1 MLSPADR
8 EKAVELFNR
17 HFNHLVLFVNQYTHS
32 IPTAEDLVQ
41 DMFVRLLEKGQLLD
55 SPPAYLFVCARN
67 AARNYLRDRHEHVE
81 LAEAQAAASADPGIE
96 ETLTYFERLQ
106 EVHDAVSELPPRCNE
121 VLRKIYY
128 ENKHYDE
135 VAAEMGLSVNTVKT
149 HVYLAIKAL
158 KKNFTL
164 YLLLFA

>member
-96 ETLTYFERLQ
+96 ETLTYFESTTRTSTTTRWRRRWGSRSTPSRRTSTSPSR
-106 EVHDAVSELPPRCNE
+106 H
-121 VLRKIYY
+121 
-128 ENKHYDE
+128 
-135 VAAEMGLSVNTVKT
+135 
-149 HVYLAIKAL
+149 
-158 KKNFTL
+158 
-164 YLLLFA
+164 

>member
-96 ETLTYFERLQ
+96 ETPSNACRRYTMPS
-106 EVHDAVSELPPRCNE
+106 VSCR
-121 VLRKIYY
+121 
-128 ENKHYDE
+128 H
-135 VAAEMGLSVNTVKT
+135 AATRSSAKSTTRTSTTTRWRQRWGSLSTPSRRT
-149 HVYLAIKAL
+149 STSPSRH
-158 KKNFTL
+158 
-164 YLLLFA
+164 

>member
-1 MLSPADR
+1 
-8 EKAVELFNR
+8 
-17 HFNHLVLFVNQYTHS
+17 
-32 IPTAEDLVQ
+32 
-41 DMFVRLLEKGQLLD
+41 MFVRLLEKGQLLD

-67 AARNYLRDRHEHVE
+67 AARNYLRDRHEHVD

-106 EVHDAVSELPPRCNE
+106 EIHDAVSELPPRCNE

-164 YLLLFA
+164 YLLLFV